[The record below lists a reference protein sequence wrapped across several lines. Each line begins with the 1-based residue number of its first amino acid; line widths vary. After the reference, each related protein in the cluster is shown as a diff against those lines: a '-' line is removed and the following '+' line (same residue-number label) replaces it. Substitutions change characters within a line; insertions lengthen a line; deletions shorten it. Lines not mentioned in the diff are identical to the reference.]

1 MNKLDYLQTLK
12 RMGAFQLTK
21 PFAKNKLLILCYH
34 AFELRDECQF
44 RPSLFQKQATFH
56 KRLKM
61 LLSTG
66 YRVLPLDEAIS
77 QLKANRLSGLNA
89 VITIDDGFQS
99 VYQLAYPV
107 LKTFKLPV
115 TVYIT
120 SYFQTKQTPVF
131 QLAIQYMFWRSKRL
145 TLDLSVIKSLV
156 NDSAINFSNNRYELM
171 QQLIKLGNE
180 AKHNEFREALAEAIG
195 HMLGEDYQS
204 IRDEKLFT
212 LMTDDQLSDSL
223 EDLVDIQLH
232 THRHQLPLSEE
243 ETIKEINE
251 NRQVLTRIT
260 SGHLNHFCYPSGEWD
275 LQHWSWLQQAG
286 ITSATTCQSGFVNS
300 RSQLL
305 ALDRILDGENLTEIQ
320 FEAELHGVG
329 ELARKI
335 KKLASYTQNIKYFR
349 NSRQPIAH
357 EAISNR

>member
-1 MNKLDYLQTLK
+1 MNKLDYLQALK

-34 AFELRDECQF
+34 AFELKDECQF
-44 RPSLFQKQATFH
+44 RPSLFQKQATFR
-56 KRLKM
+56 KRLEM

-66 YRVLPLDEAIS
+66 YRVLSLDDAIS
-77 QLKANRLSGLNA
+77 QLKANQLRGLNA

-107 LKTFKLPV
+107 LKFFKLPA

-131 QLAIQYMFWRSKRL
+131 QLAVQYMFWRSKHS
-145 TLDLSVIKSLV
+145 TLDLSIIQSLV
-156 NDSAINFSNNRYELM
+156 GDNTISFSNNRYELM

-180 AKHNEFREALAEAIG
+180 AEHNEFREALAEAIG
-195 HMLGEDYQS
+195 HMLGEDYQR

-212 LMTDDQLSDSL
+212 LMTDDQLSDPL
-223 EDLVDIQLH
+223 DGLIDIQLH

-243 ETIKEINE
+243 GTIREINE
-251 NRQVLTRIT
+251 NRQALTRIK

-305 ALDRILDGENLTEIQ
+305 ALDRILDGENLAEIQ

-335 KKLASYTQNIKYFR
+335 KKLANYTQNIKYLMHGR
-349 NSRQPIAH
+349 RPIGS